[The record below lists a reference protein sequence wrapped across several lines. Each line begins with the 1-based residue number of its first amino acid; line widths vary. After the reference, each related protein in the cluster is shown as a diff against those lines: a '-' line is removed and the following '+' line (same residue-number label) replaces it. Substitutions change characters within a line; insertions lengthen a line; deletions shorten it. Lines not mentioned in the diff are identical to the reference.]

1 MRVNVHDVT
10 RQFEV
15 SKGIK
20 KHNSLCIRPPQGNAL
35 SFRRKAAEY
44 VLPVITI
51 AAVLMVKHLSC
62 VPQGRELPGVQGEFA
77 SFAESQGLGEYVG
90 RLKKR

>member
-1 MRVNVHDVT
+1 MLL
-10 RQFEV
+10 
-15 SKGIK
+15 G
-20 KHNSLCIRPPQGNAL
+20 NSRCRKVLRNITPFASAPPQGNAL